1 MNTTALNA
9 RRLLC
14 AFASLTAIAA
24 ALDSHTIASPA
35 LPAAAVV
42 GTGTPASCTEVTFA
56 AALAQGGAITF
67 DCGAAPHTITISALK
82 QISLATSL
90 DGGGKI
96 TLSGGN
102 SAPLFQVFSSIPMAL
117 SNITLANA
125 RGSGGITAIQS
136 FGVLDV
142 QNTRFENNDAGA
154 NDGAAISS
162 YGTLTIHDS
171 VFFNNRSGAN
181 KEGGAI
187 NIAAGA
193 ASIARTQFISN
204 SGYYGG
210 ALAIIGGDVHIAE
223 TVFRQ
228 NRGFDGGGLYVAG
241 NVTVTVQSSEFTSNT
256 ASYGAGLEIQGALMM
271 TNTTVSGNAANVDGG
286 GIWFLNTTG
295 RSQLN
300 SLTLYGNSAG
310 NEGNA
315 LNMNGGTVTVKNS
328 VLAGPAGSSIGVN
341 CTGAGATIDVTNVS
355 TDASCDSAVIIAD
368 VKLGPLAANGGFSPS
383 HLPLAGSPLIDA
395 VLTCPATDQRGAAR
409 PRGLRCDIGAVEVG
423 PVAILYAPVVARQT
437 AGGFGPF
444 ESEPNNLR
452 TEANGPLQSGVNYF
466 GNPNDANDYFSFVVP
481 RAGPVA
487 VTLSGHSGAAVN
499 GLQLQLRDVNDQ
511 QVTFV
516 FADPFVINVPNLAPG
531 TYYVRIFY
539 APPGP
544 YNSNT
549 QYTLRVTYPSP

>member
-1 MNTTALNA
+1 MNTSALNA

-14 AFASLTAIAA
+14 AAVSLTLFASARVETLNAA
-24 ALDSHTIASPA
+24 PDSPA
-35 LPAAAVV
+35 AIVV
-42 GTGTPASCTEVTFA
+42 GTGTAASCTEATFA

-67 DCGAAPHTITISALK
+67 DCGAAPHTITLSAYK

-102 SAPLFQVFSSIPMAL
+102 TAPLFQVFANIPMAL

-125 RGSGGITAIQS
+125 RGGGGITAVQN
-136 FGVLDV
+136 FGDLQV

-154 NDGAAISS
+154 FDGAAISN
-162 YGTLTIHDS
+162 YGNLTILDS
-171 VFFNNRSGAN
+171 VFFGNRSGQN
-181 KEGGAI
+181 RYGGAL
-187 NIAAGA
+187 NIAAGT

-204 SGYYGG
+204 SGHYGG
-210 ALAIIGGDVHIAE
+210 AVAINGGDVKIADA
-223 TVFRQ
+223 VFRQ
-228 NRGFDGGGLYVAG
+228 NRGFDGGGLYATG
-241 NVTVTVQSSEFTSNT
+241 NVTVTVTSSEFTSNT
-256 ASYGAGLEIQGALMM
+256 AGYGAGLEIQGTLLM
-271 TNTTVSGNAANVDGG
+271 TNTTLSNNSANNDGG

-300 SLTLYGNSAG
+300 SLTLYGNTAG
-310 NEGNA
+310 STGNA
-315 LNMNGGTVTVKNS
+315 LNMNGSTVTVKNS
-328 VLAGPAGSSIGVN
+328 VLAGPGGSSIGVN
-341 CTGAGATIDVTNVS
+341 CAGAGAAIDVSNVS
-355 TDASCDSAVIIAD
+355 TDASCDSAVTIAD
-368 VKLGPLAANGGFSPS
+368 VKLGPLAANGGFGRS

-423 PVAILYAPVVARQT
+423 PVGILYAPVVARQT
-437 AGGFGPF
+437 SGGFGPF
-444 ESEPNNLR
+444 EAEPNNLR

-481 RAGPVA
+481 RAGAVA

-499 GLQLQLRDVNDQ
+499 GLQLQLRDANDQ

-549 QYTLRVTYPSP
+549 QYTLRVTYPAP